1 MLQLLKRKER
11 TLKVSSFLHTVKQLG
26 GEVKEFGEYKKWKE
40 LSDGRRLSVSVT
52 VYEMKIDESNFGGDK
67 INICYSMKDSLG
79 MEMQKVLT
87 QDLEEIKTWLN
98 EKGYK
103 TVKQFYLED
112 CGMSEET
119 WEEWNK

>member
-11 TLKVSSFLHTVKQLG
+11 TLKVSNFLQTMRQMQ
-26 GEVKEFGEYKKWKE
+26 GETKEIGEYTKWKE
-40 LSDGRRLSVSVT
+40 LSDGSRLSVSVT
-52 VYEMKIDESNFGGDK
+52 VYEVTIDERKFGGNK
-67 INICYSMKDSLG
+67 VKTAYCMKDSLG
-79 MEMQKVLT
+79 FEMQKVLT
-87 QDLEEIKTWLN
+87 EDLEEIKTWLK

-112 CGMSEET
+112 YGMSEEM

>member
-11 TLKVSSFLHTVKQLG
+11 HLKVSNFLQTMRQMQAETK
-26 GEVKEFGEYKKWKE
+26 EVGEYKKWKE
-40 LSDGRRLSVSVT
+40 LSDGSKLSVSVT
-52 VYEMKIDESNFGGDK
+52 VYKVTIDTRKFGGDK
-67 INICYSMKDSLG
+67 VNTLYCMEDSLG
-79 MEMQKVLT
+79 MEMQNVLT
-87 QDLEEIKTWLN
+87 ENLEEIKTWLN

-119 WEEWNK
+119 WAEWNK